1 MQFLLRSMAR
11 HPPGQLRCGS
21 NNLGLR
27 TDVQLP
33 KQAKTLGRDLRIGPA
48 DVHGNRMI
56 RLPQSHAPEELSLSG
71 R

>member
-33 KQAKTLGRDLRIGPA
+33 KQAKTLSCNLGVGAA
-48 DVHGNRMI
+48 DVDGDRMI
-56 RLPQSHAPEELSLSG
+56 RLPQSHAPEQLFLSG